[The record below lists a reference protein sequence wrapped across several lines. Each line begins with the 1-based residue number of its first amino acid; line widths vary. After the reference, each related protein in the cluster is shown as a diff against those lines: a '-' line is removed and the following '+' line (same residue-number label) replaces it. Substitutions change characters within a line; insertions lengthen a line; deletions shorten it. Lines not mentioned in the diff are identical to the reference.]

1 LRLYSIRSA
10 DGEWKRPSHS
20 NTRIRYKR
28 VIDALRYCGVEP
40 YVAVG
45 DDDFAEILAAGGRP
59 FGDDRVRFSPEQ
71 VAGNEHVSPRIRSL
85 MRRLIDEV
93 W

>member
-1 LRLYSIRSA
+1 VEEAITFEHPDSI
-10 DGEWKRPSHS
+10 
-20 NTRIRYKR
+20 KR

-40 YVAVG
+40 YIAVG
-45 DDDFAEILAAGGRP
+45 DDDFAKILAAGGRP